1 MKKTPL
7 IVNVRSRKSTA
18 EIFFLVFLI
27 IGCLFVSCLFF
38 IHKELKKCR
47 ELANPV
53 DGYKISD
60 GEGSPV
66 VGSIVRFA
74 CNPGCMLYGSSA
86 RLCGK
91 NGRWSGTQPYCK
103 YGNITG
109 GKSK

>member
-1 MKKTPL
+1 MKTSL
-7 IVNVRSRKSTA
+7 IVNVHSPKSTA
-18 EIFFLVFLI
+18 EFFFFLYFLSLVV
-27 IGCLFVSCLFF
+27 CLCVCLFF
-38 IHKELKKCR
+38 IHKELKQCR

-86 RLCGK
+86 RVCGK

-103 YGNITG
+103 FGNMIG
-109 GKSK
+109 EK